1 MADNPSAAAAQMRRP
16 SSPGLIFA
24 LRFFVVLLLWSLVF
38 WAFSLH
44 ERLGPVQRA
53 IAMASAATARGVG
66 GVAVSQGQDIIIN
79 DLVITI
85 NHECTGIFVIMLF
98 TSFVLAYPA
107 SWRARLVGL
116 GIGIPLFFAVNIFRL
131 ATLARIVEVYPG
143 AFFYLHEYVWQGILT
158 VVVLVGAIA
167 WAEKFG

>member
-1 MADNPSAAAAQMRRP
+1 MAHDSTAATFRMRP

-24 LRFFVVLLLWSLVF
+24 ARFFACLLLWSAGF

-44 ERLGPVQRA
+44 EHLGPVQRA
-53 IAMASAATARGVG
+53 IAAASAATARGVG
-66 GVAVSQGQDIIIN
+66 GHATAQGDDVVVK
-79 DLVITI
+79 DLIMNV
-85 NHECTGIFVIMLF
+85 NHECTGIFVVMLF

-107 SWRARLVGL
+107 SWRARGVGL
-116 GIGIPLFFAVNIFRL
+116 GLGIPLFFAVNVFRL

-158 VVVLVGAIA
+158 VIVLVGAIA
-167 WAEKFG
+167 WAEKVG

>member
-1 MADNPSAAAAQMRRP
+1 MADDSSAAAGMRLP

-24 LRFFVVLLLWSLVF
+24 ARFFACLLLWSVGF

-44 ERLGPVQRA
+44 QHLGPVQRG
-53 IAMASAATARGVG
+53 IAAVSAAAARAAG
-66 GVAVSQGQDIIIN
+66 GDAVAQGEDIVVK
-79 DLVITI
+79 DLVMTV

-107 SWRARLVGL
+107 SWGARFAGL
-116 GIGIPLFFAVNIFRL
+116 AIGIPLFFAVNVFRL
-131 ATLARIVEVYPG
+131 ATLARVVEVYPN